1 VTIIT
6 NWIDRND
13 TNVRSFNNKYKFNL
27 IYSKSRD
34 GFDCITFHNKCNQ
47 KGPFIVLIKIQ
58 SKKIYGGYNP
68 IGYASRKG
76 EWLTTSD
83 SFIFSFEN
91 DQDTHNMKI
100 GRVINPNYS
109 IYENYNGPLFSFG
122 GYLYIDGNDKSNL
135 YLYNSRNY
143 NNILDNTN
151 TCTCLPIEKIE
162 VFGVVKNNS
171 FT

>member
-1 VTIIT
+1 MTIIT

-91 DQDTHNMKI
+91 GQDTHNMKI

-109 IYENYNGPLFSFG
+109 IYENLYVYGLNP
-122 GYLYIDGNDKSNL
+122 YLYFHSA
-135 YLYNSRNY
+135 RFY

-151 TCTCLPIEKIE
+151 VHLPIEEIE
-162 VFGVVKNNS
+162 AFSVIRRCFFNFKCFNS
-171 FT
+171 QNY

>member
-1 VTIIT
+1 MTIIT

-91 DQDTHNMKI
+91 GQDTHNMKI

-109 IYENYNGPLFSFG
+109 IYEKLYVYGLNP
-122 GYLYIDGNDKSNL
+122 YLYLHIARFYND
-135 YLYNSRNY
+135 
-143 NNILDNTN
+143 ILDNTN
-151 TCTCLPIEKIE
+151 VYLPIEEIE
-162 VFGVVKNNS
+162 AFSVIRRCFFNFCFNS
-171 FT
+171 QNY